1 VSGDGTELTH
11 QEIQELLGVYALDA
25 VDAETAAVVE
35 RHLAECVR
43 CSVEVAQHHEV
54 AGLLAN
60 SGGESPAEL
69 WGGIARQLDGSRPPS
84 WERLARRLETDPELS
99 ERAPDPREVR
109 LSGDGGERPAG
120 GPPDPARAGHSPST
134 GVIPIG
140 SGRRRNQLL
149 MRGAV
154 IVAAAAAVVA
164 VVLGVQVNHLHHQVT
179 ALQSPTLSQAEQ
191 AAVDSPSSKKVLLSS
206 PTSSG
211 TSSVKVTVV
220 LTTSGTG
227 FVEASQLSSLPGSE
241 TYQLWGVIGSQ
252 TISLGLLGP
261 HPRVVPFSVAGNG
274 QVAAFA
280 ITAEHAGGV
289 VQSAH
294 QPVVSGDVTT

>member
-25 VDAETAAVVE
+25 VDADTAAAVE
-35 RHLAECVR
+35 RHLSECVR

-84 WERLARRLETDPELS
+84 WERLARRLETDPQLS
-99 ERAPDPREVR
+99 ERASDPRE
-109 LSGDGGERPAG
+109 GPAG
-120 GPPDPARAGHSPST
+120 GPPEPARPAHPPST
-134 GVIPIG
+134 GVTPIG

-191 AAVDSPSSKKVLLSS
+191 AAVDSPSSKKVLLSP
-206 PTSSG
+206 PTTTG
-211 TSSVKVTVV
+211 TPSVKATVV
-220 LTTSGTG
+220 LTSSGTG

-241 TYQLWGVIGSQ
+241 TYQLWGVIGSR

-289 VQSAH
+289 VRSTH